1 MVVRE
6 LSEVA
11 DGDGDDIESRDLLK
25 VHLGFWSN
33 RDIM

>member
-11 DGDGDDIESRDLLK
+11 DGDGDDIESRDLK
-25 VHLGFWSN
+25 VHLGFWSS